1 MNFFARLNR
10 KINTNSN
17 NKQFKVRYLYWK
29 MNEIKIYEFIY
40 IKQ

>member
-10 KINTNSN
+10 KINN
-17 NKQFKVRYLYWK
+17 NNNKKQFKVSYLYWK
-29 MNEIKIYEFIY
+29 INEIKIYEFIY

>member
-10 KINTNSN
+10 KIN

-29 MNEIKIYEFIY
+29 MNEIKIYAFIY